1 MRSETALLLNPN
13 KGSAQWPL
21 PALRP
26 SLITLALCY
35 YASQQSEPKMKNVTI
50 TLDTKTAAWAR
61 VYAARHNLSLS
72 RFVGEL
78 LRERMQE
85 SREYEEAMRRYLAS
99 PLTALSGPRQRYP
112 SREVL
117 HERAG
122 LR

>member
-1 MRSETALLLNPN
+1 
-13 KGSAQWPL
+13 
-21 PALRP
+21 
-26 SLITLALCY
+26 
-35 YASQQSEPKMKNVTI
+35 MKNVTI
-50 TLDTKTAAWAR
+50 TLDIKTAAWAR

-85 SREYEEAMRRYLAS
+85 SREYEEAMRRYLAA

-112 SREVL
+112 GREEL